1 MPAVKVV
8 NFNVQDSRDAGEMEL
23 TDAVFGVAPHMAAMH
38 QVVVAHL
45 ANCRQGTSSAKTR
58 GDVSGGGKK
67 PWRQRHTGRARQG
80 STRSPLWI
88 HGGVAH
94 GPKVRDYHQKVNKK
108 VRRLALLSALSIKVR
123 DGQMLVARGMELEKP
138 STKAMA
144 TFMKD
149 IGAQKALVVYHAGGA
164 VSDGIVRS
172 ARNVPGTK
180 CINVASI
187 NVYDL
192 LNSKTLIV
200 TPEVVARL
208 EEVYAK

>member
-1 MPAVKVV
+1 MPTVKIVD
-8 NFNVQDSRDAGEMEL
+8 FNGQSAGEMEL
-23 TDAVFGVAPHMAAMH
+23 SDAVFNVPLHLAAMH

-67 PWRQRHTGRARQG
+67 PWRQKHTGRARQG

-108 VRRLALLSALSIKVR
+108 VRRLALLSALSVKVR
-123 DGQMLVARGMELEKP
+123 DEQMVVARGLDMEKP
-138 STKAMA
+138 STKAMQA
-144 TFMKD
+144 FMNS
-149 IGAQKALVVYHAGGA
+149 IGAQKALVVYHANG
-164 VSDGIVRS
+164 DGIVRS
-172 ARNVPGTK
+172 VRNVAGAK

-192 LNSKTLIV
+192 LNSKTLVV